1 MFEKIKKYYDMGLY
15 KLSHL
20 EKLLSAGA
28 ITQDEFNKIK
38 GDV

>member
-15 KLSHL
+15 KISHL

-28 ITQDEFNKIK
+28 ITQVEYNQIK
-38 GDV
+38 GDD